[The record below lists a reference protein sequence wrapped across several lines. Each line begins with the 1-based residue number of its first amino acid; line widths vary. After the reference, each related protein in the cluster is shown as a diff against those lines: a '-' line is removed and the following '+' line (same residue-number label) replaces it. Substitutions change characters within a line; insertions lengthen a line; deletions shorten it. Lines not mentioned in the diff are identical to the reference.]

1 MALKGK
7 GVVINVST
15 DDVDYYQVAELNDGT
30 LTIDG
35 DNIDITEFGDDFIN
49 RIQGL
54 KDGTYSLS
62 GFRDPTDTN
71 GQEAI
76 NSALLNDTSLYVQFL
91 PDGST
96 GFQQE
101 VKVSSFETSAAVDGA
116 VEVSIDLE
124 GTGTITS
131 VTV

>member
-7 GVVINVST
+7 NVVINVST
-15 DDVDYYQVAELNDGT
+15 DDIDYYQVAELNDGT

-35 DNIDITEFGDDFIN
+35 DNIDVTEFGDDFIN

-62 GFRDPTDTN
+62 GFRDPDDTD

-91 PDGST
+91 ADGTT

-101 VKVSSFETSAAVDGA
+101 VKVSTFETSAAVDGA
-116 VEVSIDLE
+116 VEISVDMEGSGSI
-124 GTGTITS
+124 TA
-131 VTV
+131 VT